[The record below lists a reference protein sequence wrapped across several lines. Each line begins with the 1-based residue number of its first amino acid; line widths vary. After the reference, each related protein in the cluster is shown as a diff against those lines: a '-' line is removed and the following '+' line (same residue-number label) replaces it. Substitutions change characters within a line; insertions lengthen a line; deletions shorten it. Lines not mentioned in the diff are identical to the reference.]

1 MLTIFEQINALILL
15 YYVSL
20 TFYINMHAFTEI
32 SLLRIKAGRG
42 IFDFFDETS
51 HIFKEKIVHVFFVH
65 VP

>member
-1 MLTIFEQINALILL
+1 MLTIFDQINALILL
-15 YYVSL
+15 YYVIL
-20 TFYINMHAFTEI
+20 VCMNIHAFTEI

>member
-1 MLTIFEQINALILL
+1 MLIISDQINALILF
-15 YYVSL
+15 YYEVC
-20 TFYINMHAFTEI
+20 INIHAFTEI

-51 HIFKEKIVHVFFVH
+51 HIFKEKIVHVFLVH